1 MFETRVFVRNS
12 CLIQPKAERE
22 VLAGLAAIFL
32 PVLIE
37 KLLGTAASALK
48 KAGDD
53 ETLRASGRFPTYLY
67 QLPNSGNSSEL
78 KLHPEFRSIIVVR
91 GSFDKETTGKAPPI
105 DQSESVAKLRA
116 GGILVRELALV
127 YEAEIEIAD
136 DGTALRYESR
146 YFEVSRFIEDGK
158 KKSKNDDN
166 RAVVLSLTIT
176 GVGEKEG
183 EPILSLATINLGELN
198 GGAILKAEDL
208 ISRQSSWLGGLA
220 ISEASLKAIE
230 NIKVTP
236 GKPVNVMPITVEV
249 TIAETKS
256 GNAALKFIGEI
267 LDATKSKVAET
278 VSGEVLDQG
287 KKAAEAAS
295 ALEQLLK
302 EEETAFKAVL
312 DAELEFAK
320 LTPSSPPTEADIK
333 ELTVKKFAIETATRA
348 WCLKFRALKLLGK
361 APTRP
366 DHTCAEN
373 QP

>member
-12 CLIQPKAERE
+12 CLIRPKAEQE
-22 VLAGLAAIFL
+22 FFAGLAAIFL
-32 PVLIE
+32 PVLVE

-67 QLPNSGNSSEL
+67 QLSNTGNSSEL

-91 GSFDKETTGKAPPI
+91 GSFDTETGEPPPI
-105 DQSESVAKLRA
+105 DQSESVKKLRA
-116 GGILVRELALV
+116 GGIFVRELALV

-146 YFEVSRFIEDGK
+146 YFEVSRFIEDGR
-158 KKSKNDDN
+158 KKSKNNDD

-198 GGAILKAEDL
+198 GGAILGPEDL
-208 ISRQSSWLGGLA
+208 VSRQSSWLGGLA

-230 NIKVTP
+230 NIKVLP

-249 TIAETKS
+249 TIAETQS

-278 VSGEVLDQG
+278 VSGEVLDRP
-287 KKAAEAAS
+287 KKADEAAS
-295 ALEQLLK
+295 ALEKLLQ
-302 EEETAFKAVL
+302 EEETAFKALL
-312 DAELEFAK
+312 DAELDVAK

-333 ELTVKKFAIETATRA
+333 ELTVKRFAIETAARA
-348 WCLKFRALKLLGK
+348 WCLKFGALKQLGR

-366 DHTCAEN
+366 GHTC
-373 QP
+373 